1 MVARSSAGGVGL
13 GNVERGWITPPSWVG
28 VGLAAGQSRAPGHG
42 GGSSSLA
49 CWPLFMWLKTNDVQP
64 VTMAMM

>member
-1 MVARSSAGGVGL
+1 MVARSSASSVGL
-13 GNVERGWITPPSWVG
+13 GNVEGGWISPPRWVG
-28 VGLAAGQSRAPGHG
+28 VGLAAGQSRAPGRG

-49 CWPLFMWLKTNDVQP
+49 CWPLRVWLKTNDVQP